1 MSGARTA
8 GPTLAIT
15 AGAPAANNSTT
26 IPTSFNNTTNNVPM
40 HTNTDYVSNMII
52 RWVRPVVDRRFY

>member
-1 MSGARTA
+1 MSGARTT

-15 AGAPAANNSTT
+15 AGAPAANNPTT
-26 IPTSFNNTTNNVPM
+26 IPTSFNNTNNNVPM

>member
-1 MSGARTA
+1 
-8 GPTLAIT
+8 
-15 AGAPAANNSTT
+15 
-26 IPTSFNNTTNNVPM
+26 M